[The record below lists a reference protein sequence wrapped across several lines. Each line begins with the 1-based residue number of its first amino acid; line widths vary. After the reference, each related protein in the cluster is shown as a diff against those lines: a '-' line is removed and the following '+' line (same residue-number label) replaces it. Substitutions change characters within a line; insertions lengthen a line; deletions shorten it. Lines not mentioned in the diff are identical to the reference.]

1 MGTSDPRSQQK
12 SRLRERHAARK
23 GRRTGGSMVARRET
37 AKTPRVTLPPGV
49 GGVVDRGVLLLRDV
63 LWYVTH
69 TRTILLGI
77 LGVVVVIFLLF
88 VASHVFTGRIF
99 PNTWALGV
107 NLSDLTVEE
116 AAAVLQDAWDTA
128 TRIELIDQGR
138 TWQVTPSD
146 LGLLLDAQK
155 TAEAARNAGMTGV
168 PFGADVT
175 PVVDLDYTT
184 AQTFLL
190 DLTTYTDIPAYN
202 AGYEWRGGQLTG
214 VPGRDGR
221 LLNIPLMMERLTQ
234 DTATIA
240 ANRRLDLLMS
250 PLNPTTTDPQPYL
263 DDALA
268 FVSQPLAITG
278 YDPFRDEQVYWSVG
292 EEVRASW
299 VEAGLTG
306 LMLRDAPFDAFITAQ
321 NQSLNPPDVAVR
333 YLDPVETKEKMRE
346 AITNG
351 DTEVRLRIRYY
362 ASTYAVTPGD
372 TAFRISRKTGIPFYL
387 IEEANAGRDLNELFV
402 DDVINLPS
410 RDVALPLD
418 PLMNKRIVVD
428 LRTQTLMAFEN
439 GQLVYQWLISSGIDT
454 APTSPGIYQI
464 LSHEPLSLGSSYTLC
479 GATGCSQWKMEW
491 FMGMYEVSPGLM
503 NGFHGA
509 VTLPNGTYL
518 GGGNVGYPYTYGC
531 VMSSAQDGKT
541 LYDWAED
548 GTVVEIISDEFAP
561 QSALAQQAIGSSS

>member
-175 PVVDLDYTT
+175 PVVDLDYST

-418 PLMNKRIVVD
+418 PLMNKRIIVD

>member
-37 AKTPRVTLPPGV
+37 VKTPRVTLPPGV
-49 GGVVDRGVLLLRDV
+49 GGVADRGILLLRDA

-77 LGVVVVIFLLF
+77 VGVIVVIFLLF
-88 VASHVFTGRIF
+88 IASHVFTGRIF

-107 NLSDLTVEE
+107 NLSDLTIDE
-116 AAAVLQDAWDTA
+116 ATAVLQDAWDNA
-128 TRIELIDQGR
+128 TRIELIDQER
-138 TWQVTPSD
+138 TWQVTPAD

-175 PVVDLDYTT
+175 PVVGLDYST

-190 DLTTYTDIPAYN
+190 DMTTYTDIPAYN
-202 AGYEWRGGQLTG
+202 AGYEWRDSQLTG

-250 PLNPTTTDPQPYL
+250 PLNPTMTDPQPYL

-321 NQSLNPPDVAVR
+321 NQSLNPPDIAVR

-346 AITNG
+346 AIING
-351 DTEVRLRIRYY
+351 DAEVHLRIRYY
-362 ASTYAVTPGD
+362 ASTYEVERGD
-372 TAFRISRKTGIPFYL
+372 TAFRISRKTGIPYYL
-387 IEEANAGRDLNELFV
+387 IEDVNGGRDLNEIFV
-402 DDVINLPS
+402 GDVINLPS

-418 PLMNKRIVVD
+418 PVMNKRIVVD

-439 GQLVYQWLISSGIDT
+439 GQLVYNWLISSGVDT

-464 LSHEPLSLGSSYTLC
+464 LNHEPLSLGSSYTLC
-479 GATGCSQWKMEW
+479 GATGCSQWEMEW